1 LRVLLDECLP
11 RKLKRELPGHEVFT
25 VREIGWSG
33 LRNGE
38 LLARA
43 AAQFDVFLTVDANIP
58 HQQNLAK
65 AGLAVIVL
73 SARSNSMRSLGPLME
88 RVREAIPRLVKGQL
102 LRVGS

>member
-1 LRVLLDECLP
+1 MRVLLDECLP
-11 RKLKRELPGHEVFT
+11 LKLKRELPGHEVFT
-25 VREIGWSG
+25 VREMGWTG

-43 AAQFDVFLTVDANIP
+43 ASRFDVFLTVDGNIP

-65 AGLAVIVL
+65 SGIAVIVL
-73 SARSNSMRSLGPLME
+73 AARSNSRRSLAPLMAK
-88 RVREAIPRLVKGQL
+88 VRKAVPSLAKGQL

>member
-25 VREIGWSG
+25 VREMGWAG
-33 LRNGE
+33 LRNGD

-43 AAQFDVFLTVDANIP
+43 ASRFDVFLTVDGNLSY
-58 HQQNLAK
+58 QQNLART
-65 AGLAVIVL
+65 GLAVVVL
-73 SARSNSMRSLGPLME
+73 SARSNSLRSLAPLMA
-88 RVREAIPRLVKGQL
+88 RVREAIPHLAKGQL